1 MRMPRK
7 RRGASE
13 DELQLTAVLNV
24 PLRPGR
30 RVSASASAS
39 ASGSPD
45 SGDDVVGS
53 VG

>member
-1 MRMPRK
+1 MRMPCK
-7 RRGASE
+7 RRGAGE

-30 RVSASASAS
+30 RVSASASAG
-39 ASGSPD
+39 GSPD